1 MKKIILV
8 TGANSRFCQFL
19 RKDLKKYKTFF
30 TTKKQFDILNLKKM
44 EKFLKS
50 KKIKYLIHVAGL
62 SRPMSIHDKEL
73 SLSIDLNIIGTANVV
88 KLCKKFNIKLIYFS
102 TSYVYPCTKGNYNE
116 TDALL
121 PINNY
126 AWSKLGGEASV
137 QMYKKSLILRLS
149 MTDYPFVHNK
159 ALKGAYS
166 SFMYN
171 KDISKIIPFIL
182 DLKGVLNVGGNK
194 REIYNFAS
202 KFSKNKILP
211 LSIKKIK
218 NFPRDSSVDIKK
230 FKKIIKNKN
239 LKINL

>member
-230 FKKIIKNKN
+230 LTNN
-239 LKINL
+239 YL